1 MTNVMKLGGAVC
13 AVPDTL
19 DALAAA
25 YEQADDDARDWV
37 LVHGGG
43 DQIDQALDA
52 LEGPPKKVA
61 GLRVTS
67 PKAAQVVQKTLD
79 LIGSDIA
86 AKLRQR
92 GVPAVHVPASDQL
105 LQAAR
110 KDHPAGLQR
119 VGTATH
125 FEADRLRERVPE
137 GHVAVV
143 TPVGWDAEGPLNVNA
158 DEGAVQ
164 IAIALGAERLTLVT
178 DVDGVRGASGKT
190 IHFLAPGEA
199 ELLIESG
206 TAAGGMVPKLRN
218 AIEALQTGVEEVRI
232 GRLVAAWDESAPCT
246 SVLPVPEI
254 LA

>member
-1 MTNVMKLGGAVC
+1 MNMTNVMKLGGAVC
-13 AVPDTL
+13 AATDTL
-19 DALAAA
+19 DAFAAA
-25 YEQADDDARDWV
+25 YLDEEGPRDWV

-43 DQIDQALDA
+43 AQIDQALDA

-67 PKAAQVVQKTLD
+67 PQAAQVVQKTLD

-86 AKLRQR
+86 AQLRAR
-92 GVPAVHVPASDQL
+92 GVPAEHVPASDQF

-110 KDHPAGLQR
+110 KDQPAGLDR
-119 VGTATH
+119 VGTATS
-125 FEADRLRERVPE
+125 FEAARLHERVPE

-164 IAIALGAERLTLVT
+164 IAIALGADRLTLVT
-178 DVDGVRGASGKT
+178 DVDGVLGSTGTT
-190 IHFLAPGEA
+190 IDFLTPGEA
-199 ELLIESG
+199 DLLIESG
-206 TAAGGMVPKLRN
+206 TAAGGMVPKLKN
-218 AIEALQTGVEEVRI
+218 AIEALETGVEEVRI
-232 GRLVAAWDESAPCT
+232 GRLGAAWDDGSAT
-246 SVLPVPEI
+246 TVLPTPEI